1 MKYLKKFNEEYSSQ
15 TYVKIARCITKKAK
29 DLPTSTFRER
39 SIKTNLENRAQK
51 IKDHAK
57 FIENIEKFNE
67 EHDSKTYYK
76 YAKELKSLGHDNR
89 SSRMEEWAKEV
100 EIKEKEIEEEEKRK
114 EKEAAYKKTLDEVK
128 DFGLFDITVIGR
140 KGDLFSG
147 KFYLET
153 CLESDWFKD
162 MRRDWLSE
170 DMDWSLGI
178 NMEFAIIPSDD
189 ETLKMIESSEDE
201 EVKYHQNQ
209 MWGDYKYWM
218 NRLWITL
225 FKRDLVPSFKVHEF
239 EGKDGISFRFNSR
252 KESIRFKKL
261 LVSTFEGTSN
271 WGYWKNKT
279 IADQFKDSV
288 VLDEEGWRK
297 LLMDNYLRGK
307 DNADELLL
315 SKGIMVDDPDTW
327 PKNPFTGDVYDKSLD
342 AIKRMSL
349 NGLYRD

>member
-1 MKYLKKFNEEYSSQ
+1 MKYLK
-15 TYVKIARCITKKAK
+15 R
-29 DLPTSTFRER
+29 
-39 SIKTNLENRAQK
+39 
-51 IKDHAK
+51 
-57 FIENIEKFNE
+57 FNE

-76 YAKELKSLGHDNR
+76 YAKELKSLGHVNR
-89 SSRMEEWAKEV
+89 SSTMEEWAKEV
-100 EIKEKEIEEEEKRK
+100 EIKEK
-114 EKEAAYKKTLDEVK
+114 ALTLKKTQEEVK
-128 DFGLFDITVIGR
+128 EFGLFDITVIGR

-153 CLESDWFKD
+153 CLESHWFKD
-162 MRRDWLSE
+162 MRYDWLSE

-201 EVKYHQNQ
+201 EVKYLQNQ

-225 FKRDLVPSFKVHEF
+225 FKRDLVPSFKVHGF
-239 EGKDGISFRFNSR
+239 EDRDGISFRFNSR

-271 WGYWKNKT
+271 WGYWNNKT
-279 IADQFKDSV
+279 IAEQFKDSV
-288 VLDEEGWRK
+288 VLDEEKWRK

-327 PKNPFTGDVYDKSLD
+327 PKNPFTEDVYDKSLE

-349 NGLYRD
+349 NSLYRD

>member
-1 MKYLKKFNEEYSSQ
+1 M
-15 TYVKIARCITKKAK
+15 
-29 DLPTSTFRER
+29 
-39 SIKTNLENRAQK
+39 
-51 IKDHAK
+51 
-57 FIENIEKFNE
+57 
-67 EHDSKTYYK
+67 
-76 YAKELKSLGHDNR
+76 
-89 SSRMEEWAKEV
+89 
-100 EIKEKEIEEEEKRK
+100 
-114 EKEAAYKKTLDEVK
+114 
-128 DFGLFDITVIGR
+128 IGR

-153 CLESDWFKD
+153 CLESHWFKD
-162 MRRDWLSE
+162 MRYDWLSE

-201 EVKYHQNQ
+201 EVKYLQNQ

-225 FKRDLVPSFKVHEF
+225 FKRDLVPSFKVHGF
-239 EGKDGISFRFNSR
+239 EDRDGISFRFNSR

-271 WGYWKNKT
+271 WGYWNNKT
-279 IADQFKDSV
+279 IAEQFKDSV
-288 VLDEEGWRK
+288 VLDEEKWRK

-327 PKNPFTGDVYDKSLD
+327 PKNPFTEDVYDKSLE

-349 NGLYRD
+349 NSLYRD